1 MVPTMDEQLPILYF
15 DHPFPEAYRDL
26 IEGRAVAV
34 GPDDADLETA
44 DAVLAGAK
52 RSWDAE
58 AFALGGALKVISRIG
73 IGYDNVDVAAAT
85 AAGVIVCN
93 APDAPSVS
101 TAEHTLMLMLA
112 TVKNLPAQTER
123 ARQGLPGA
131 AVGTAL
137 ELDGAV
143 LGLVGY
149 GRIARRVGIAAT
161 ALGMSVLAYDPY
173 INDAEGCRLVGLD
186 EVFAGSDVISLH
198 APAVAETRHMINAA
212 SLAAMKHGVYLV
224 NCARGG
230 LVDQEALLEAL
241 ESGRVAGAGLDV
253 TDPEPLPDGHVL
265 WSMPNAIVT
274 SHIAGRSQL
283 SWDRVQNV
291 FCENVL
297 RFARGMEMLNVV
309 DKGKGY

>member
-1 MVPTMDEQLPILYF
+1 MDEQLPILYF

-253 TDPEPLPDGHVL
+253 TDPEPLPEGHPLLHHPRV
-265 WSMPNAIVT
+265 IVT
-274 SHIAGRSQL
+274 PHVASATVAGRRRL
-283 SWDRVQNV
+283 YEHAIDNAL
-291 FCENVL
+291 NVL
-297 RFARGMEMLNVV
+297 AGRPATIVAATG
-309 DKGKGY
+309 

>member
-1 MVPTMDEQLPILYF
+1 MDEQLPILYF

-34 GPDDADLETA
+34 GPDDADLATA

-253 TDPEPLPDGHVL
+253 TDPEPLPEGHPLLHHPRV
-265 WSMPNAIVT
+265 IVT
-274 SHIAGRSQL
+274 PHVASATVAGRRRL
-283 SWDRVQNV
+283 YEHAIDNAL
-291 FCENVL
+291 NVL
-297 RFARGMEMLNVV
+297 AGRPATIVTATG
-309 DKGKGY
+309 